1 MILNERHYQE
11 RKRLTETLERLR
23 VDGFRVF
30 ISSDEEYNYG
40 LITDG
45 AHMIGIE
52 NAPYFNGFVLTY
64 DYVPKEKFGTGVG
77 YLDPLVGKTNIT
89 REDIK
94 GCISYGI
101 GYTAKHG
108 IRRYASLDEF
118 MKRRESFYKELPAA

>member
-1 MILNERHYQE
+1 M
-11 RKRLTETLERLR
+11 
-23 VDGFRVF
+23 GFRVF

-89 REDIK
+89 REDIE